1 MIVVKNS
8 DVLLRIDSLLSD
20 LYETMQTEEWWND
33 SNVPDVEFRRFM
45 IVNALVDSMTQYVYH
60 NKGTKEDIKTFVCD
74 MIDKN
79 L

>member
-1 MIVVKNS
+1 MVKNS

-20 LYETMQTEEWWND
+20 LYETMQTEVWWND

>member
-1 MIVVKNS
+1 
-8 DVLLRIDSLLSD
+8 
-20 LYETMQTEEWWND
+20 
-33 SNVPDVEFRRFM
+33 M

>member
-1 MIVVKNS
+1 MKNS

>member
-1 MIVVKNS
+1 MVKNS

>member
-1 MIVVKNS
+1 MVKNS
-8 DVLLRIDSLLSD
+8 DVLLRIDSLLYD